1 MFTSPTLF
9 PLLTIVK
16 IFLVKSQNK
25 TTLIVQIHCVCDPY
39 YIQYIHYSQQKH
51 PQFPLEE
58 SSMPQSKKD
67 QQKVAT
73 LEKTTFLYRSNT
85 LICLCPQLASVG
97 RRLQYR
103 GLFLRGGSEISG
115 QNMTTQAQAGHAV
128 GAAACNTG
136 VHFQMGEARE
146 EGRA

>member
-67 QQKVAT
+67 QQKVAI

-85 LICLCPQLASVG
+85 LICLWSNGFTALMQIV
-97 RRLQYR
+97 
-103 GLFLRGGSEISG
+103 F
-115 QNMTTQAQAGHAV
+115 
-128 GAAACNTG
+128 
-136 VHFQMGEARE
+136 
-146 EGRA
+146 

>member
-16 IFLVKSQNK
+16 KILVKSQNK

-85 LICLCPQLASVG
+85 LICLWG
-97 RRLQYR
+97 LQ
-103 GLFLRGGSEISG
+103 
-115 QNMTTQAQAGHAV
+115 
-128 GAAACNTG
+128 
-136 VHFQMGEARE
+136 
-146 EGRA
+146 